1 MAIAEGN
8 INYAHLQHDIH
19 LMTKDMHNLTPPEG
33 GGIMIINPP
42 YGDRLEE
49 DDIDSLYEEIGHTL
63 KHNFQGFQCWLIT
76 DDAVALRHV
85 GLKPT
90 AKIPIWNGPLECR
103 FVRFDIFEGS
113 LKDKKAREA
122 EG

>member
-1 MAIAEGN
+1 
-8 INYAHLQHDIH
+8 
-19 LMTKDMHNLTPPEG
+19 
-33 GGIMIINPP
+33 MIINPP

-49 DDIDSLYEEIGHTL
+49 DDIDALYEEIGHTL

-85 GLKPT
+85 GLKPS

-103 FVRFDIFEGS
+103 FVCFNIFDGS
-113 LKDKKAREA
+113 YKDMKAREA
-122 EG
+122 ELGD

>member
-1 MAIAEGN
+1 M
-8 INYAHLQHDIH
+8 HD
-19 LMTKDMHNLTPPEG
+19 LTPPEG
-33 GGIMIINPP
+33 GGILIINPP

-49 DDIDSLYEEIGHTL
+49 DDIDTLYEEIGRTL

-122 EG
+122 EDNHQE

>member
-1 MAIAEGN
+1 MIQKRRWLMVASALVWVLAVAAQTN
-8 INYAHLQHDIH
+8 IYNVMNYGAS
-19 LMTKDMHNLTPPEG
+19 
-33 GGIMIINPP
+33 
-42 YGDRLEE
+42 GDGLA
-49 DDIDSLYEEIGHTL
+49 
-63 KHNFQGFQCWLIT
+63 

-122 EG
+122 EEQA